1 MTSEELASA
10 VEDAV
15 RATRGRVLGVG
26 REQYDDG
33 SGTQRFETLAMPE
46 LAEWLIE
53 EADDLIVY
61 AVMLR
66 LRAARFVAA
75 AALLEGA

>member
-1 MTSEELASA
+1 VTSEELADQ
-10 VEDAV
+10 VESAV
-15 RATRGRVLGVG
+15 RAARGRVLGVG

-33 SGTQRFETLAMPE
+33 SGVQRFETLPMHE

-53 EADDLIVY
+53 EADDLIAY

-66 LRAARFVAA
+66 IRASRLVEAAR
-75 AALLEGA
+75 LLE